1 MVSSLYDIVY
11 LRAGVDVLERY
22 LLSRDLYWPIG
33 ANPPAGEPVYPR
45 LTLSGLL
52 LARARL
58 RSRLLSQERRSEHED
73 LHAQMD
79 AIHSRWRVAWEK
91 KASREYHSRLNLW
104 RDFLEEYRASQQN
117 NSDRYA
123 YEVSRRV
130 MLHMLEP
137 DAAGVPQ
144 VELDMLKG
152 LDRILRA
159 VLLPGGFVW
168 EPELEQGFPTDPFW
182 YLYGQLKS

>member
-1 MVSSLYDIVY
+1 MVSLEYDIGY
-11 LRAGVDVLERY
+11 LQAGVHALESY
-22 LLSRDLYWPIG
+22 LLSGDLYRPIG
-33 ANPPAGEPVYPR
+33 TSPPAGELPYPS

-52 LARARL
+52 LAQARL
-58 RSRLLSQERRSEHED
+58 RSRSISLGDRSKQENLD
-73 LHAQMD
+73 AQLD
-79 AIHSRWRVAWEK
+79 EIHTRWRVAWDK
-91 KASREYHSRLNLW
+91 KANREFRSRLNLW